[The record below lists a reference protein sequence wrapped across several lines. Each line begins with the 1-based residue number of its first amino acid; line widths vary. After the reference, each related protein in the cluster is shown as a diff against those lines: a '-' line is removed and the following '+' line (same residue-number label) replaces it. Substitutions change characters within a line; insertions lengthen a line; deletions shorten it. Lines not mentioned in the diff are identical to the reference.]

1 MFLQIGNQ
9 IINRNHIVS
18 AKYEPGNTW
27 TDDEQEPPRQITS
40 PSSLCLTMTSTSG
53 QEVTN
58 YDGDVI
64 AAYSE
69 SDVIMLTGQMA
80 DDTWAYLSEFFVA
93 DVGGFSGAIKKAQA
107 KS

>member
-1 MFLQIGNQ
+1 
-9 IINRNHIVS
+9 
-18 AKYEPGNTW
+18 
-27 TDDEQEPPRQITS
+27 
-40 PSSLCLTMTSTSG
+40 MTSTSG

-80 DDTWAYLSEFFVA
+80 DDT
-93 DVGGFSGAIKKAQA
+93 
-107 KS
+107 